1 LTFFAIKIDFNRKAN
16 NDQSKSAV
24 KFMKCNYRSI
34 RTKKIQLTNQIKS
47 LCFEQSKLE
56 TKYSQTCA
64 NDHLSTKTTLNP
76 AQAILVLNLPLNN
89 NHLSTT
95 TSSHLN
101 LVQKWKKTCLQ
112 RPLLSIMKTFIFEIR
127 ILKLKVMKFLNQ
139 NSL

>member
-1 LTFFAIKIDFNRKAN
+1 MTFFAIKIDFNRKAN

-76 AQAILVLNLPLNN
+76 AQAILVLNLHLNN
-89 NHLSTT
+89 DHLSNR
-95 TSSHLN
+95 TSGHLN
-101 LVQKWKKTCLQ
+101 LVQKRKKTCFQ
-112 RPLLSIMKTFIFEIR
+112 RPLLCIMKISLFEIH
-127 ILKLKVMKFLNQ
+127 IFKLKVMTFLN
-139 NSL
+139 